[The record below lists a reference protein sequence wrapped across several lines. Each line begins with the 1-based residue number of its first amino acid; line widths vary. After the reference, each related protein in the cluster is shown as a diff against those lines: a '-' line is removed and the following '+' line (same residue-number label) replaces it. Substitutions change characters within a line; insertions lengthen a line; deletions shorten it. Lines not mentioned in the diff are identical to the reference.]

1 VVPETLLGSGAR
13 SYWGAAHGTLVADF
27 YDHLRTGRRFPI
39 DAAAGL
45 PTLQVIDEVYRRSGP
60 LRSST

>member
-1 VVPETLLGSGAR
+1 MTLIVRPALAIILGLAL
-13 SYWGAAHGTLVADF
+13 TLYGIFHAITRYPGSEAF
-27 YDHLRTGRRFPI
+27 TEL
-39 DAAAGL
+39 AAGL